1 MPPTAPVEIS
11 PDTIEQY
18 RRELTGYCYRMLGSG
33 FEADDAVQET
43 MLRAWRAADGFEGRS
58 SVRSWLYRIATNICL
73 DMLRGRQRR
82 ALPMDLGPASPPV
95 EALLGDWNPDDIWI
109 SPIADDKVVP
119 EHGDPADIAVARD
132 TIRLAFVTALQH
144 LPARQRATLIMCE
157 VLRMPAAEAAATL
170 GTSVAAVNSALQRA
184 RATLAALPEE
194 QRPTSVDS
202 DQAELLAKYVDAF
215 QRYDMEQL
223 VTLLH
228 DDALMTMPP
237 YAMWVRGRRERL
249 PLDDPADAEPVRG
262 LDPGT
267 DRPGQRRPGVGAV
280 QAGPG
285 RRPPAVGAAGARGVR
300 RPDQPLDVLPGDRAD
315 FPRVRAAAAP
325 KLNQVST
332 DTPGLSGVGQPGFV
346 ARYGL
351 ASAERQAMAEEVAA
365 RIRDHGLR
373 TVRLAVVDQ
382 HGVPR
387 GKMLSPDAAIAAMSD
402 GLDFSGAIY
411 SLDTGNQVF
420 VPAFARGGGFGIAEF
435 TGFPDVVVV
444 PDPAT
449 FRVLPWADRT
459 GWMLCDVYFGN
470 GQPMPLDGRGLLRRM
485 LSDLAAAGYDYLAGI
500 EVEFSVVI
508 RSPEQLAPE
517 NAGFTPP
524 PPPVS
529 VFERGYQFLSEV
541 RLDGM
546 GDTLEAIR
554 DALFDVGL
562 PLRSIEDEWGPG
574 QLEFSFAP
582 IAGLAA
588 ADAAVLFRS
597 TVKQVCQRR
606 GLLATFM
613 CRPALPNFFS
623 SGWHLHQ
630 SLLSR
635 VNGSNAFASG
645 SAPLSALG
653 RQYVA
658 GLLEHTMPMTVFA
671 APTVNGYKRFR
682 PYSFAPDRV
691 CWAIENRGA
700 LVRVQGSP
708 GDTSS
713 HVEMRLGEPAANPY
727 FYMASNIA
735 AGLDG
740 IRRGAEPPPPAEAD
754 PYAIEAPPLPAS
766 LAEAVDALDGDPFYR
781 KAFGDTLVS
790 YLVMMKRFEIGRY
803 QDALAELPMP
813 DGQDVSDWEM
823 REYFEFF

>member
-1 MPPTAPVEIS
+1 
-11 PDTIEQY
+11 
-18 RRELTGYCYRMLGSG
+18 
-33 FEADDAVQET
+33 
-43 MLRAWRAADGFEGRS
+43 
-58 SVRSWLYRIATNICL
+58 
-73 DMLRGRQRR
+73 
-82 ALPMDLGPASPPV
+82 
-95 EALLGDWNPDDIWI
+95 
-109 SPIADDKVVP
+109 
-119 EHGDPADIAVARD
+119 
-132 TIRLAFVTALQH
+132 
-144 LPARQRATLIMCE
+144 
-157 VLRMPAAEAAATL
+157 
-170 GTSVAAVNSALQRA
+170 
-184 RATLAALPEE
+184 
-194 QRPTSVDS
+194 
-202 DQAELLAKYVDAF
+202 
-215 QRYDMEQL
+215 
-223 VTLLH
+223 
-228 DDALMTMPP
+228 
-237 YAMWVRGRRERL
+237 
-249 PLDDPADAEPVRG
+249 
-262 LDPGT
+262 
-267 DRPGQRRPGVGAV
+267 
-280 QAGPG
+280 
-285 RRPPAVGAAGARGVR
+285 
-300 RPDQPLDVLPGDRAD
+300 
-315 FPRVRAAAAP
+315 
-325 KLNQVST
+325 VST
-332 DTPGLSGVGQPGFV
+332 RISGVGQPGFV

-351 ASAERQAMAEEVAA
+351 AGPERQYTVDEVEG
-365 RIRDHGLR
+365 RIGELGLR

-382 HGVPR
+382 HGIPR
-387 GKMLSPDAAIAAMSD
+387 GKMMAPEAAIAAMSD

-420 VPAFARGGGFGIAEF
+420 VPAFARGGGFGIEEF

-470 GQPMPLDGRGLLRRM
+470 GQPVPLDGRGLLRQT
-485 LSDLAAAGYDYLAGI
+485 LADLAEAGYDYLAGL
-500 EVEFSVVI
+500 EFEFCVVI
-508 RSPEQLAPE
+508 RSAEQLTPE

-541 RLDGM
+541 RLDSM
-546 GDTLEAIR
+546 GGTLEAVR
-554 DALFDVGL
+554 DALDAVDLL
-562 PLRSIEDEWGPG
+562 PRSMEDEWGPG

-582 IAGLAA
+582 MGGLAA

-635 VNGSNAFASG
+635 ADGSNAFASVT
-645 SAPLSALG
+645 APLSDVA
-653 RQYVA
+653 RHYVA
-658 GLLEHTMPMTVFA
+658 GLLSHTPPMAVFA

-691 CWAIENRGA
+691 CWAVENRGA

-727 FYMASNIA
+727 YYLASNIA

-740 IRRGAEPPPPAEAD
+740 IRRGVEPPPAAEAD
-754 PYAIEAPPLPAS
+754 PYALDAPPLPAS
-766 LAEAVDALDGDPFYR
+766 LADAVNALDADAFYR

-803 QDALAELPMP
+803 QAALAEAPLP